1 MNATMCLFMF
11 VSLIL
16 SGVFLAKEDIYNDY
30 MKTAG
35 KEDKKS

>member
-16 SGVFLAKEDIYNDY
+16 SGVFLAKEDIYKGPVQAD
-30 MKTAG
+30 
-35 KEDKKS
+35 KEKKL